1 MTPFCQIHTYSS
13 TSMNHLM
20 VYPSLDKKPEELD
33 GPVTVVTTWHL
44 PLLKKQ
50 IEMKHSSNK
59 KTHQTL

>member
-1 MTPFCQIHTYSS
+1 
-13 TSMNHLM
+13 MNHLM
-20 VYPSLDKKPEELD
+20 VYSSLDKKPEELD

-44 PLLKKQ
+44 PLLKTQ

>member
-1 MTPFCQIHTYSS
+1 MSDSHLFIHINESPK
-13 TSMNHLM
+13 M